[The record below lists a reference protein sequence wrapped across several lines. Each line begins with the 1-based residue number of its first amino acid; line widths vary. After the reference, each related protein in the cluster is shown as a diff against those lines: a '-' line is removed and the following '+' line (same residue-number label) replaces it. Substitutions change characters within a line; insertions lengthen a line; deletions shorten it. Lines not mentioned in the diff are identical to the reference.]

1 MNTNIY
7 KCVNE
12 SDLDEILNDNEH
24 TLVTIMYVTKQTDP
38 QNKLK
43 RCIVDLAAEYVKCMF
58 IYIDIES
65 YIGTTHMITKTIT
78 SLPTT
83 FIYLNNNNLATI
95 EGNCVMT
102 IKKTHIDVIQMV
114 SKKINLSND
123 TELSHVK
130 PQNNDEKTSVKI
142 NNKIAHEI
150 DVKIEQ
156 PVNEENVIDEQQ
168 LLIDERRNNE
178 NTFKIKKIKSI
189 QQMLNI
195 KQLERL
201 KKLKEME
208 ERDYN

>member
-7 KCVNE
+7 KCVKE
-12 SDLDEILNDNEH
+12 SDLDEILNDNAH

-43 RCIVDLAAEYVKCMF
+43 RCIVDLASEHKKCMF

-65 YIGTTHMITKTIT
+65 YFGDAHKITKTIT
-78 SLPTT
+78 TLPTT

-123 TELSHVK
+123 AELR
-130 PQNNDEKTSVKI
+130 NDDKTLVKI
-142 NNKIAHEI
+142 NNEITHETNAET
-150 DVKIEQ
+150 VQPTNEQ
-156 PVNEENVIDEQQ
+156 NVIDEQQ
-168 LLIDERRNNE
+168 LLMDERRNNE
-178 NTFKIKKIKSI
+178 NTFKIKKVKNM

-208 ERDYN
+208 ERNDN